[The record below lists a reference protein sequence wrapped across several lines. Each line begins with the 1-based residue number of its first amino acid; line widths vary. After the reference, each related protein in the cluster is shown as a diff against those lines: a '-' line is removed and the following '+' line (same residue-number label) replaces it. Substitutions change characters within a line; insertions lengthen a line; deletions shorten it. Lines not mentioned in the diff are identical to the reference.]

1 MRQNIGTAD
10 RIIRLLA
17 GIILIE
23 LITSRTIQVPAHL
36 GDWIIAILLLLTA
49 GIGYSPVYAFFG
61 IRTLTRKKVN

>member
-23 LITSRTIQVPAHL
+23 LVTSRTIQVWGNL
-36 GDWIIAILLLLTA
+36 CGWIIAIVLLLTA
-49 GIGYSPVYAFFG
+49 VIGYSPVYAFFG
-61 IRTLTRKKVN
+61 IHTLTRKGVN

>member
-23 LITSRTIQVPAHL
+23 LATSRTIQLAGNL
-36 GDWIIAILLLLTA
+36 GGWIISIVLLLTA
-49 GIGYSPVYAFFG
+49 AIGYSPIYAFFG